1 MSQTKVQLIKD
12 AATSEDSIVHD
23 GDTNTKIRFPAADT
37 ISADTGG
44 SERLRV
50 ISDGKI
56 GIGRTD
62 PVNFVDISR
71 GSDEANILVVR
82 GADNTTEYGAIGVDS
97 GNMVITGGGAGG
109 INTGM
114 VFRTAASGT
123 ETERMH
129 INSDG
134 RVLAGN
140 YFTSKQIGGRTSSLQ
155 IQGTD
160 ANTSSLSLFRYS
172 ANDGG
177 SAITLG
183 KGRASSAG
191 GTDKLNNGDTV
202 GSILWVGANNAD
214 LQNGNMAAI
223 DVQADATQGG
233 GDTPSRMRFFTVP
246 DSSSTLAERVRI
258 DKDGFVGIG
267 TTDPSN
273 ADSADGGL
281 QIRPGGSNGGPA
293 IAFKRPDTGNETTAI
308 AFVNQT
314 TGVGFIK
321 YTNSGTS
328 YLTSSDYRLKENVV
342 AISDGITRLKT
353 LKPSRFN
360 FKVDKGKTVDGFLA
374 HEVTAVPEA
383 VSGTKDEVDE
393 NDKPIYQGIDQA
405 KLVPLLTAAL
415 QEATAKIELLETK
428 VAALEAA

>member
-97 GNMVITGGGAGG
+97 GNMGITGGGAGG

-160 ANTSSLSLFRYS
+160 ANPSSLRLFR
-172 ANDGG
+172 
-177 SAITLG
+177 
-183 KGRASSAG
+183 
-191 GTDKLNNGDTV
+191 
-202 GSILWVGANNAD
+202 
-214 LQNGNMAAI
+214 
-223 DVQADATQGG
+223 
-233 GDTPSRMRFFTVP
+233 
-246 DSSSTLAERVRI
+246 
-258 DKDGFVGIG
+258 
-267 TTDPSN
+267 
-273 ADSADGGL
+273 
-281 QIRPGGSNGGPA
+281 
-293 IAFKRPDTGNETTAI
+293 
-308 AFVNQT
+308 
-314 TGVGFIK
+314 
-321 YTNSGTS
+321 
-328 YLTSSDYRLKENVV
+328 
-342 AISDGITRLKT
+342 
-353 LKPSRFN
+353 
-360 FKVDKGKTVDGFLA
+360 
-374 HEVTAVPEA
+374 
-383 VSGTKDEVDE
+383 
-393 NDKPIYQGIDQA
+393 
-405 KLVPLLTAAL
+405 
-415 QEATAKIELLETK
+415 
-428 VAALEAA
+428 